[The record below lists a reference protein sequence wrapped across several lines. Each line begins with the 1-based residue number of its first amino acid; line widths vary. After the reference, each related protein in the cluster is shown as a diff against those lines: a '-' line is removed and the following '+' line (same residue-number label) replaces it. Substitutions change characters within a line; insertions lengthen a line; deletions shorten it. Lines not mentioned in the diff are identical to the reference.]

1 MSTVLSFLGDRHRIV
16 DHLLGLQQ
24 AFVVGVF
31 YWLPAAYI
39 LLMKKF
45 RSNARRSMLTL
56 ALLLAIFVPVRRWKA
71 FQESPLWDRLLAYF
85 QVQVRGIVP
94 TNVDIGA
101 QPGALGAARNILY
114 AVTPH
119 GIVPYSLGLTA
130 YGSLGKLLHYPA
142 MACASVIKY
151 IPIFS
156 HMLFWGGA
164 VDATTDGIRSVLSGE
179 YTGYSSTELSGSGPP
194 AVAIT
199 PGGIAEMFWSY
210 PRSGCLPDEE
220 YALLRD
226 RKGFVRI
233 ALQCGVKLVPIF
245 AFGAS
250 QIFRRVAL
258 PDIFERLSRWLR
270 TSLLVFY
277 GKFGLP
283 IPFQVPIL
291 FALGDAV
298 NLTATAAPSS
308 EEVDFVSNIFIREL
322 ERTFESNKRF
332 YGWEHKSLRV
342 V

>member
-1 MSTVLSFLGDRHRIV
+1 
-16 DHLLGLQQ
+16 
-24 AFVVGVF
+24 
-31 YWLPAAYI
+31 
-39 LLMKKF
+39 
-45 RSNARRSMLTL
+45 
-56 ALLLAIFVPVRRWKA
+56 
-71 FQESPLWDRLLAYF
+71 
-85 QVQVRGIVP
+85 
-94 TNVDIGA
+94 
-101 QPGALGAARNILY
+101 
-114 AVTPH
+114 
-119 GIVPYSLGLTA
+119 LGLTA
-130 YGSLGKLLHYPA
+130 FGSLGKLLHYPA
-142 MACASVIKY
+142 MASASIIKY

-156 HMLFWGGA
+156 HMLYWGGA
-164 VDATTDGIRSVLSGE
+164 VEATTDGIRSVLSGE
-179 YTGYSSTELSGSGPP
+179 YSGYSPAELSGPP

-210 PRSGCLPDEE
+210 PRAGCLPDEE

-233 ALQCGVKLVPIF
+233 ALQYGTKLVPIF

-250 QIFRRVAL
+250 QIFRRLAL
-258 PDIFERLSRWLR
+258 PEIFESASRWLR

-298 NLTATAAPSS
+298 NLMPTADPSS

-332 YGWEHKSLRV
+332 YGWEHKTLRV
-342 V
+342 I